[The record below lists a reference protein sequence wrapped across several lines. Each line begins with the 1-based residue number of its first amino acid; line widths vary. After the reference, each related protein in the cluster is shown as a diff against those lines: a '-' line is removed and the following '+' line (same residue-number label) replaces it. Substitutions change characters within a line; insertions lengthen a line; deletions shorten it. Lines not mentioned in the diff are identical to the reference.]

1 MLECRIGLFATELE
15 SDLLRVGKGLILL
28 LLAAIF
34 GAFMLLTLLALLT
47 VMLWETH
54 RLLALSLSAACLL
67 FAAVWCASLAARRL
81 TSGKTF
87 LAQTRAEFE
96 KDRQAFSRSEP

>member
-1 MLECRIGLFATELE
+1 MFATELE

-54 RLLALSLSAACLL
+54 RLLALTLSAACLL
-67 FAAVWCASLAARRL
+67 FAAVWCASLAARHL